1 MAMKGKIES
10 CPLCG
15 KYDPVI
21 DLGDDS
27 LFRVVYQSCHHLG
40 VGMPSADEAIQEW
53 NRSARYYR
61 NVSTEK
67 TKGER

>member
-1 MAMKGKIES
+1 MKNKIES

-15 KYDPVI
+15 KHDPVI

-27 LFRVVYQSCHHLG
+27 LFRVVCQSCHHLG

-61 NVSTEK
+61 NVSMEK
-67 TKGER
+67 TKGEK